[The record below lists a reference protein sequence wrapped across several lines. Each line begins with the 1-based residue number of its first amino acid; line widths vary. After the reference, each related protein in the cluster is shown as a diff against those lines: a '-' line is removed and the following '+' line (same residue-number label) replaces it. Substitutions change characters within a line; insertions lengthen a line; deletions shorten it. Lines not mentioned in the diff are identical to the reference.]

1 MACHRYAGTSDV
13 RGAERV
19 EDRDIIRRCI
29 VRRKEPQG
37 RI

>member
-13 RGAERV
+13 RGAEHV

-29 VRRKEPQG
+29 V
-37 RI
+37 